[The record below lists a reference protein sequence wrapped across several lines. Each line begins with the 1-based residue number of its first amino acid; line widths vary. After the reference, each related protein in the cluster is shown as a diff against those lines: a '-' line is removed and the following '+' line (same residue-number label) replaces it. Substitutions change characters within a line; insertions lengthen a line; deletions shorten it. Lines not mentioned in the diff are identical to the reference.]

1 MYACSTCMRVPMFWL
16 VSSSHRSF
24 NMDSIDRIACVVLK
38 FVHSGVKYHYN
49 ITLDDKIV
57 I

>member
-1 MYACSTCMRVPMFWL
+1 MRVPMFWL